1 MRIIH
6 AEVMEIGKNYD
17 SRHKNLRY
25 ISPSWLNSFLYCP
38 YQIYLEKVL
47 KIKPGETEAM
57 ISGKNAHLALEIN
70 HREAV
75 EEYLTIPDALQMAK
89 RNNVG
94 YLFREVRLRALFD
107 RYVVGGRIDEL
118 LILPDRVDIIDDK
131 PGHRAYD
138 GGIIQVY
145 AYAHAFVSRY
155 SPQVPVH
162 AVIRSRDSGEEI
174 YRGEF
179 GARERERVEEI
190 IKELLDVI
198 YSRREPTVRINE
210 RKCASCR
217 FRDVCP
223 AYRGSDGGQS

>member
-1 MRIIH
+1 MRIIR
-6 AEVMEIGKNYD
+6 AEAPAMKEKWRKLKYV
-17 SRHKNLRY
+17 
-25 ISPSWLNSFLYCP
+25 SPSWLNSFVYCP
-38 YQIYLEKVL
+38 YQIYLERVKGIKVA
-47 KIKPGETEAM
+47 ETQSMRE
-57 ISGKNAHLALEIN
+57 GTKAHHSLEVA
-70 HREAV
+70 HKEMV
-75 EEYLTIPDALQMAK
+75 EEIITVEYAMEESRK
-89 RNNVG
+89 RRVG
-94 YLFREVRLRALFD
+94 YLFREIPIRAYFD
-107 RYVVGGRIDEL
+107 DYQIGGRIDEL
-118 LILPDRVDIIDDK
+118 LVLPYRIEIIDDK

-145 AYAHAFVSRY
+145 AYAHAFVRRY

-162 AVIRSRDSGEEI
+162 AVIRSRDSGEVI

-179 GARERERVEEI
+179 GARERERVEER

-223 AYRGSDGGQS
+223 VRGAQG